1 MAQTRKGWAINF
13 SPTVFIMSDDEL
25 RDMIEDAVSDT
36 VDEKIDPRFQRQ
48 RRHLWLVQ
56 LLEYAIGFAIA
67 WSASRASEPVVP
79 AIVAGAVITNA
90 AIVKA
95 PLSAFRVTGPQV
107 HRVIGVALSIATLA
121 SAIFVDVDA
130 GTKALL
136 VVGALAEGFVSVR
149 FGHGI

>member
-1 MAQTRKGWAINF
+1 MRDIVEDVADGAR
-13 SPTVFIMSDDEL
+13 DEQL
-25 RDMIEDAVSDT
+25 NG
-36 VDEKIDPRFQRQ
+36 RFRRQ
-48 RRHLWLVQ
+48 RKHLWLVQ
-56 LLEYAIGFAIA
+56 LLEYGIGFAIA
-67 WSASRASEPVVP
+67 WSASRASEPLVP
-79 AIVAGAVITNA
+79 AIVAGAVICNA

-107 HRVIGVALSIATLA
+107 HRLIGIALAVVILA
-121 SAIFVDVDA
+121 VAIFVDVDA